1 MGQVNWYEKPLQMS
15 VADIC
20 KEYREAMHHEKQIK
34 ILAELN
40 DTQTTRIAYLL
51 ARAGENVEYRYL
63 PRAPRTP
70 DGVDLNEVW
79 DKSPEAAEADAVRAA
94 RAELTGAPVEKKPVE
109 KKPVE
114 KKPVEKKPVEK
125 KPVDEITALLWSCSL
140 KFLRGRDLDAD
151 DVEILMD
158 MREIAERIGGDEEV
172 DA

>member
-20 KEYREAMHHEKQIK
+20 KEYREAKEHDKQIK

-94 RAELTGAPVEKKPVE
+94 RAELTGS
-109 KKPVE
+109 
-114 KKPVEKKPVEK
+114 PVEKKPVEK

-151 DVEILMD
+151 DVAILMD
-158 MREIAERIGGDEEV
+158 MREIAERIGGEQ
-172 DA
+172 DAEMG

>member
-20 KEYREAMHHEKQIK
+20 KEYREAKERDKQIK

-70 DGVDLNEVW
+70 DGVDLNRVW

-94 RAELTGAPVEKKPVE
+94 RAELTGSPVEKKPVE
-109 KKPVE
+109 KKS
-114 KKPVEKKPVEK
+114 
-125 KPVDEITALLWSCSL
+125 VDEITALLWSCSL

-151 DVEILMD
+151 DVAILLD
-158 MREIAERIGGDEEV
+158 MREIAERIGGGQ
-172 DA
+172 DAGGGLE

>member
-109 KKPVE
+109 KKPV
-114 KKPVEKKPVEK
+114 
-125 KPVDEITALLWSCSL
+125 DEITALLWSCSL

>member
-20 KEYREAMHHEKQIK
+20 KEYREAKARDKQIK

-70 DGVDLNEVW
+70 GGVDLNEVW

-94 RAELTGAPVEKKPVE
+94 RAELTGS
-109 KKPVE
+109 
-114 KKPVEKKPVEK
+114 PVEKKPVEK

-151 DVEILMD
+151 DVAILMD
-158 MREIAERIGGDEEV
+158 MREIAERIGGIGE
-172 DA
+172 

>member
-20 KEYREAMHHEKQIK
+20 KEYREAKEHDKQIK

-79 DKSPEAAEADAVRAA
+79 DKSPETAEADAVRAA
-94 RAELTGAPVEKKPVE
+94 RAELTGSPVEKKPVE

-114 KKPVEKKPVEK
+114 VELKVRNMVSDLWETYVEQ
-125 KPVDEITALLWSCSL
+125 VRLQ
-140 KFLRGRDLDAD
+140 
-151 DVEILMD
+151 
-158 MREIAERIGGDEEV
+158 ERMLDEEDV
-172 DA
+172 QEMLLLYDIARRLLGQEV

>member
-20 KEYREAMHHEKQIK
+20 KEYREAKEHDKQIK
-34 ILAELN
+34 ILADLN

-79 DKSPEAAEADAVRAA
+79 ATSPEAAEADAVRAA
-94 RAELTGAPVEKKPVE
+94 RAELTGSPVE

-125 KPVDEITALLWSCSL
+125 KPVDDILAELWTVYLGGVRFRELDGMDVRAMMSL
-140 KFLRGRDLDAD
+140 RD
-151 DVEILMD
+151 
-158 MREIAERIGGDEEV
+158 IAELIGGIEE
-172 DA
+172 

>member
-40 DTQTTRIAYLL
+40 DTQMTRIAYLL

-109 KKPVE
+109 KKPV
-114 KKPVEKKPVEK
+114 
-125 KPVDEITALLWSCSL
+125 DEITALLWSCSL

>member
-1 MGQVNWYEKPLQMS
+1 MMWYEKPLTMS

-20 KEYREAMHHEKQIK
+20 KEYREAKERDKQIK

-94 RAELTGAPVEKKPVE
+94 RAELTGSPVE

-151 DVEILMD
+151 DVAILMD
-158 MREIAERIGGDEEV
+158 MREIAERIGVIGE
-172 DA
+172 

>member
-1 MGQVNWYEKPLQMS
+1 MGQQLNWYEKPLQMS

-20 KEYREAMHHEKQIK
+20 KEYREAKERDKQIK

-94 RAELTGAPVEKKPVE
+94 RAELTGS
-109 KKPVE
+109 
-114 KKPVEKKPVEK
+114 PVEKKPVEK

-151 DVEILMD
+151 DVAILMD
-158 MREIAERIGGDEEV
+158 MREIAERIGGGQD
-172 DA
+172 DRAD

>member
-1 MGQVNWYEKPLQMS
+1 MMWYEKPLTMS

-20 KEYREAMHHEKQIK
+20 KEYREAKERDKQIK

-94 RAELTGAPVEKKPVE
+94 RAELTGS
-109 KKPVE
+109 
-114 KKPVEKKPVEK
+114 PVEKKPVEK

-151 DVEILMD
+151 DVAILMD
-158 MREIAERIGGDEEV
+158 MREIAERIGVIGE
-172 DA
+172 

>member
-20 KEYREAMHHEKQIK
+20 KEYREAKERDKQIK

-70 DGVDLNEVW
+70 DGVNLSEVW

-94 RAELTGAPVEKKPVE
+94 RAELTGS
-109 KKPVE
+109 
-114 KKPVEKKPVEK
+114 PVEKKPVEK

-151 DVEILMD
+151 DVAILMD
-158 MREIAERIGGDEEV
+158 MREIAERIGGIGE
-172 DA
+172 